1 MDVFLN
7 PGLIHILEKIYFYL
21 DFESLDNCALLNKS
35 FAIML
40 TDPRFW
46 YKKCLQK
53 GHDYVKIW
61 QGLIQSIDENKL
73 AREEFSQVLK
83 ATFIG
88 RKHIL
93 GIGQFTQNDPAT
105 ILVKSEKFEFA
116 EFVFEKL
123 YPQEN
128 EKSRVALL
136 FWATRD
142 LTNEHFILTKY
153 LLTKYKD
160 VNIIPQNIWKKFID
174 FIWKRIFEEN
184 IDFFKDWMASVKD
197 PFYIDEVR
205 EFTVHFA
212 AKNGCI
218 NILKVMATMVGD
230 LNFQNSGGFTPL
242 QMASIYGHENV
253 VEFLTSQ
260 CEILSLK
267 EVEASTKNT
276 SKWQFWKYIKIK
288 PCW

>member
-1 MDVFLN
+1 M
-7 PGLIHILEKIYFYL
+7 
-21 DFESLDNCALLNKS
+21 
-35 FAIML
+35 
-40 TDPRFW
+40 
-46 YKKCLQK
+46 QK
-53 GHDYVKIW
+53 GHDHVKIW

-105 ILVKSEKFEFA
+105 ILVKIEKFEFA

-128 EKSRVALL
+128 RKSRVALL
-136 FWATRD
+136 FWATKD
-142 LTNEHFILTKY
+142 LTSEQFLLTKH